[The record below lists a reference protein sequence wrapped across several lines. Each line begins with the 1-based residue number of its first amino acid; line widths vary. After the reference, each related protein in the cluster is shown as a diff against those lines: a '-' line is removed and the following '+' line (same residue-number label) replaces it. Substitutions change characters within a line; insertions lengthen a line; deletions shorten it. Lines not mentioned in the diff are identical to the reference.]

1 VIGGAVGSVG
11 SGWVICSC
19 MFVGCWGICV
29 VWLGVVTLCCW

>member
-1 VIGGAVGSVG
+1 MIGGAVGSVG